1 MGWFKSMITGI
12 LKLIPAKKRK
22 IVIQEPLSFQENVLK
37 NKIWYRGEPAEL
49 EQFFKKT
56 TDLGYDMA
64 RFWAAVPFRKVRK
77 IHSGLVSIV
86 VDRFKDIVTEDLDAI
101 SFGEEGA
108 MQPIKE
114 RWDLIAKENNF
125 INVLGEAVAGAL
137 SSGDGAFKISL
148 DEVSQYPV
156 IEFYEADVVDF
167 HYRRG
172 RLQEILFYTPYKD
185 GEKEYRLEETY
196 GKGYVR
202 CRLLDETGKEVPLDT
217 LEETA
222 VYEDTGFDGDFMMA
236 TPLIIFSSNRWKGR
250 GKALFDT
257 KSDNLD
263 ALDEVISQWLDA
275 IRKGRINRYIPE
287 DMIPRNP
294 IDGHLIEPNDF
305 DNDYIAVG
313 SMKKE
318 DTGNKIEISQPQ
330 ISYEA
335 YVNSYSGFLDLAI
348 QGIISPATLG
358 IDLKKT
364 DNAESQREK
373 EKITLHTRNKIVD
386 ILTQVIPEL
395 VSAVMMTYDNMI
407 GQTPG
412 KYEASVK
419 FGEYASPDFDSTVET
434 VGKAKKYGVMST
446 EKAVDEMYGDTMTD
460 EEKAEEVQRI
470 KKEQGVAEVD
480 EPGINTAAGGFR
492 LNMEGGYADEGKSN
506 EPSVPN
512 EPEGVSGAVTGGKG
526 TGTIRD
532 LRN

>member
-77 IHSGLVSIV
+77 IHSGIVSIV
-86 VDRFKDIVTEDLDAI
+86 VDRFKDIVTEDLDEI
-101 SFGEEGA
+101 SFGEEGEI
-108 MQPIKE
+108 QQIKE
-114 RWDLIAKENNF
+114 RWELIADENNF

-172 RLQEILFYTPYKD
+172 RLQEILFYTPFKD

-196 GKGYVR
+196 GKGYVTY
-202 CRLLDETGKEVPLDT
+202 RLLDEAGKEVPLDT

-222 VYEDTGFDGDFMMA
+222 IYEDTGFDGDFMMA
-236 TPLIIFSSNRWKGR
+236 VPLIIFSSNRWKGR

-287 DMIPRNP
+287 DMIPRDP
-294 IDGHLIEPNDF
+294 KDGHTIDPNDF

-313 SMKKE
+313 SMKKA
-318 DTGNKIEISQPQ
+318 DVGNKIEISQPQ

-358 IDLKKT
+358 IDLKKN

-386 ILTQVIPEL
+386 VLTQVIPEL
-395 VSAVMMTYDNMI
+395 VAAVLMTHDNMT
-407 GQTPG
+407 GQAVG
-412 KYEASVK
+412 KYEPSVK
-419 FGEYASPDFDSTVET
+419 FGEYAAPDFDSTVET
-434 VGKAKKYGVMST
+434 VGKAKNYGVMST
-446 EKAVDEMYGDTMTD
+446 EKAVDELYGDTMTD
-460 EEKAEEVQRI
+460 EDKAEEVKRI
-470 KKEQGVAEVD
+470 KEEQGLTEK
-480 EPGINTAAGGFR
+480 E
-492 LNMEGGYADEGKSN
+492 
-506 EPSVPN
+506 EPSVAGYDGMEGALN
-512 EPEGVSGAVTGGKG
+512 EPGEGPEEE
-526 TGTIRD
+526 
-532 LRN
+532 

>member
-77 IHSGLVSIV
+77 IHSGIVSIV
-86 VDRFKDIVTEDLDAI
+86 VDRFKDIVTEDMDEI
-101 SFGEEGA
+101 SFGEEGEI
-108 MQPIKE
+108 QEIKE
-114 RWDLIAKENNF
+114 RWELIADENNF

-156 IEFYEADVVDF
+156 IEFYEADTVDF
-167 HYRRG
+167 HYHRG
-172 RLQEILFYTPYKD
+172 RLQEILFYTPFKD

-196 GKGYVR
+196 GKGYVTY
-202 CRLLDETGKEVPLDT
+202 RLLDEAGKKVPLDT

-222 VYEDTGFDGDFMMA
+222 IYEDTGFVGDFIMA
-236 TPLIIFSSNRWKGR
+236 VPLVIFSSNKWKGR

-287 DMIPRNP
+287 DMIPRDP
-294 IDGHLIEPNDF
+294 KDGHLIGPNDF
-305 DNDYIAVG
+305 DNDYIAIG
-313 SMKKE
+313 SVRKE
-318 DTGNKIEISQPQ
+318 DTGNKIEVSQPQ

-335 YVNSYSGFLDLAI
+335 YVSSYSCFLDLAI

-358 IDLKKT
+358 IDLKKN

-373 EKITLHTRNKIVD
+373 EKITMHTRNKIVD
-386 ILTQVIPEL
+386 VLTQVIPEL
-395 VSAVMMTYDNMI
+395 VAAVLMTHDNMT
-407 GQTPG
+407 GQAIG
-412 KYEASVK
+412 KYEPSVK
-419 FGEYASPDFDSTVET
+419 FGEYAAPDFDSTVET
-434 VGKAKKYGVMST
+434 VGKAKNYGVMST
-446 EKAVDEMYGDTMTD
+446 EKAVDELYGDTMTD
-460 EEKAEEVQRI
+460 EDKAEEVKRI
-470 KKEQGVAEVD
+470 KDELGLTEKE
-480 EPGINTAAGGFR
+480 
-492 LNMEGGYADEGKSN
+492 
-506 EPSVPN
+506 EPSVAGYDGMEGALN
-512 EPEGVSGAVTGGKG
+512 EPGPGEEE
-526 TGTIRD
+526 
-532 LRN
+532 